1 MKMEQKSGVRET
13 RNWEIFLYTFN
24 TVSSNGAMILMANYM
39 FFAQNVL
46 GLAATVVGAIAMAM
60 RIWDGLTDPVIGL
73 MMDKTSGKFGKFRPF
88 IGSGFLL
95 MGVTMI
101 LLFNTPVTFSTGLKY
116 VYTSLLYFIFV
127 IGYTFQTVS
136 TRAAQAILTNDPKK
150 RPLFGIFQ
158 MLTNSVVAGM
168 LPFVMTSVMAPRY
181 EGKMLNPQLWKDI
194 VWIYVG
200 VMAVSTLLAII
211 GIRHRDVPENFG
223 LAVKQKVSFRDTWDV
238 LRHNRPIQM
247 LVVAASTD
255 KLANGIMNGLTIYV
269 FSNLFLNNA
278 LNGKFTISKMIV
290 QLPLCMVLI
299 SLARK
304 YGLKKPFVWYTWIS
318 IATLA
323 AMFAVGARPQTMYLF
338 LFLLFLQNSMS
349 GALNGMINPMIADC
363 ADYETYRSGKFLP
376 GIVGTIFTF
385 VDKIISSFGALFVGV
400 TLTFAGVGNTKIPT
414 DQWISDRFY
423 WTIMFAF
430 CVPLIL
436 GNLATVI
443 AMKYYTLT
451 GDKMAEIQKELKLR
465 KAEAESK

>member
-1 MKMEQKSGVRET
+1 MEQTPQVQET
-13 RNWEIFLYTFN
+13 RKWEIFLYTFN
-24 TVSSNGAMILMANYM
+24 TVSSNGAMILMTNYM
-39 FFAQNVL
+39 FYAQNVL

-73 MMDKTSGKFGKFRPF
+73 LMDRTNSRFGKFRPF
-88 IGSGFLL
+88 IGSGFAL
-95 MGVTMI
+95 MSITLI
-101 LLFNTPVTFSTGLKY
+101 LMFNTPVTFSTGGKY
-116 VYTSLLYFIFV
+116 AYTSLLYFVFV

-136 TRAAQAILTNDPKK
+136 TRAAQAILTKDPKQ

-158 MLTNSVVAGM
+158 MITNSLVAGM
-168 LPFVMTSVMAPRY
+168 LPFLMTAVMAPRY
-181 EGKMLNPQLWKDI
+181 EGKMLNPQLWKDV

-200 VMAVSTLLAII
+200 VMAIATALAIL
-211 GIRHRDVPENFG
+211 GIRRRDIPENFG
-223 LAVKQKVSFRDTWDV
+223 LAVKQKVSFKDTWDV

-278 LNGKFTISKMIV
+278 LGGKFSIIKMIP
-290 QLPLCMVLI
+290 QLPLCMLLI
-299 SLARK
+299 SRARK
-304 YGLKKPFVWYTWIS
+304 YGLKRPFVWYTWIS
-318 IATLA
+318 IASLV
-323 AMFAVGARPQTMYLF
+323 AMFAIGARPETIYVF
-338 LFLLFLQNSMS
+338 LFLLFLQQSMS

-385 VDKIISSFGALFVGV
+385 VDKFVSSFASLFVGLALV
-400 TLTFAGVGNTKIPT
+400 AAGVGNAKIPT
-414 DQWISDRFY
+414 DQWISNRFY
-423 WTIMFAF
+423 WMVMAAF

-443 AMKYYTLT
+443 AMKHYTLT
-451 GDKMAEIQKELKLR
+451 REKMAEIQEELRIRKE
-465 KAEAESK
+465 EAENR